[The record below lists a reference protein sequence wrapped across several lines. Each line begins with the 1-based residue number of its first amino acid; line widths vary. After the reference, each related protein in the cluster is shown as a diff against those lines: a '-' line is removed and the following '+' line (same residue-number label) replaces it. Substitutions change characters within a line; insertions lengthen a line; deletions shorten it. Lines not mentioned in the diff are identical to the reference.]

1 MGHGRNAIGRGL
13 GQFTDPVQ
21 DRLKRRQRF
30 VALPIGEGKP
40 GKPGEFFEVLG
51 V

>member
-1 MGHGRNAIGRGL
+1 MGHWRNASGRGL

-30 VALPIGEGKP
+30 VALLIGEGKP